1 MTTTWQQQN
10 LCLVREITLKHARQK
25 LRRGLYSK
33 TFEMKVL
40 NLIGDQSIENAETVF
55 QTHPK

>member
-1 MTTTWQQQN
+1 MTTTDSKISALYERSPLN
-10 LCLVREITLKHARQK
+10 TLQK